1 MMPID
6 LEFDPG
12 SHVYRLGG
20 AVVPSVTTI
29 IRPLQDFGAVPA
41 GVLAQKAALGTAV
54 HLACELDDA
63 GELDDGE
70 TDPVVM
76 GYVNGW
82 RRFLRDTEAR
92 VLMCEQRLAHAG
104 LRYAG
109 TLDRVLVGARGR
121 HGLAMLVDLK
131 TSVQMAP
138 SFGVQLA
145 GYQLLLESAHPELPP
160 LSREGL
166 QLRADGTY
174 HLQPYR
180 NPNDRPCFMGLLAV
194 HHWKES
200 SQ

>member
-1 MMPID
+1 MSAA
-6 LEFDPG
+6 LEFDADA
-12 SHVYRLGG
+12 HVYRLGG
-20 AVVPSVTTI
+20 VVVPSVTTV
-29 IRPLQDFGAVPA
+29 IRPLQDFGAIPA
-41 GVLAQKAALGTAV
+41 GVLARKAALGSAV
-54 HLACELDDA
+54 HLACELDDL
-63 GELDDGE
+63 GELDEVG

-76 GYVNGW
+76 GYVAGW
-82 RRFLRDTEAR
+82 RLFLADTGAR
-92 VLMCEQRLAHAG
+92 VLLNEQRLAHAG
-104 LRYAG
+104 LRFAG
-109 TLDRVLVGARGR
+109 TLDRVLVDARGR
-121 HGLAMLVDLK
+121 AGLALLVDLK
-131 TSVQMAP
+131 TSVSMAA

-145 GYQLLLESAHPELPP
+145 GYQLLLEHAMPALPP